1 MDTSQ
6 IFKNLMLVIGG
17 LALFLYAI
25 DLMSAS
31 LKAAAG
37 NKLKII
43 IEKAT
48 NKTWK
53 GILVGI
59 GLTALIQSSS
69 ATTVIIIGLVSVGL
83 MTLRQGAAVVVGA
96 NIGTTVT
103 AVLIGLPVSKWGL
116 WFIAIGV
123 LIFFVFARKVPRNLG
138 KSIIGFGLLFVGL
151 QFLGQGVSDITNAE
165 WAQNALRT
173 FGNSEVKGFWLYGLG
188 FSTAF
193 TMVVQ
198 SSSAAVGVVQK
209 LYDIG
214 AITLIGA
221 IPMVL
226 GANIGTTITGQLAA
240 IKGSKNAK
248 RVAFIHTLYNLIG
261 TIIILP
267 LISPIANLLGG
278 FEARFLSPETKMM
291 TIALVHMLFNI
302 ATMLIFVWIIGP
314 VCNLAMIVIKDK
326 KEDDELAKALDES
339 ILVGTP
345 SVALQYAKS
354 GIFVMS
360 DLVYQ
365 YLQTIRQYQV
375 ENKSKLFDL
384 SEEIENKLDNYD
396 QRLHKYLIELVQKND
411 LSENETLR
419 FTGYLDIINDLE
431 RIGDHLNNIGEI
443 LQNRYENGVL
453 TNEVMHDELK
463 QFYDLVEEMMTNSF
477 AALSK
482 RDLKLAAQV
491 VESEKKA
498 DAFEKEFKHAHSE
511 RLRTGELVLAQ
522 ENTYPDILSN
532 LERIADHLTNISE
545 TVITIYE
552 APVKKATVF
561 GR

>member
-1 MDTSQ
+1 
-6 IFKNLMLVIGG
+6 
-17 LALFLYAI
+17 
-25 DLMSAS
+25 
-31 LKAAAG
+31 
-37 NKLKII
+37 
-43 IEKAT
+43 
-48 NKTWK
+48 
-53 GILVGI
+53 
-59 GLTALIQSSS
+59 
-69 ATTVIIIGLVSVGL
+69 
-83 MTLRQGAAVVVGA
+83 
-96 NIGTTVT
+96 
-103 AVLIGLPVSKWGL
+103 
-116 WFIAIGV
+116 
-123 LIFFVFARKVPRNLG
+123 
-138 KSIIGFGLLFVGL
+138 
-151 QFLGQGVSDITNAE
+151 
-165 WAQNALRT
+165 
-173 FGNSEVKGFWLYGLG
+173 
-188 FSTAF
+188 
-193 TMVVQ
+193 
-198 SSSAAVGVVQK
+198 
-209 LYDIG
+209 
-214 AITLIGA
+214 
-221 IPMVL
+221 
-226 GANIGTTITGQLAA
+226 
-240 IKGSKNAK
+240 
-248 RVAFIHTLYNLIG
+248 
-261 TIIILP
+261 
-267 LISPIANLLGG
+267 
-278 FEARFLSPETKMM
+278 MM
-291 TIALVHMLFNI
+291 TIALVHMIFNI
-302 ATMLIFVWIIGP
+302 ATMLIFVWIIGL

-326 KEDDELAKALDES
+326 KEDDELAKVLDES
-339 ILVGTP
+339 IIVGTP

-365 YLQTIRQYQV
+365 YLKTIRQYQV

-384 SEEIENKLDNYD
+384 SEEIENKLDDYD

-411 LSENETLR
+411 LSEDETLR
-419 FTGYLDIINDLE
+419 FTGYLHIINDLE

-463 QFYDLVEEMMTNSF
+463 QFYGLVEEMMTNSF

-482 RDLKLAAQV
+482 RDLKLATQV